1 MEFPVDWTVLPKE
14 NIDLAVPR
22 IEGLVTMELLAE
34 LRPSGRVL
42 DAFRILVGGTKLLNV
57 EASLFDLI
65 PLDTFKGWRFKAD
78 F

>member
-14 NIDLAVPR
+14 NFDLAVPR
-22 IEGLVTMELLAE
+22 IEGLVTMELLTE

-57 EASLFDLI
+57 
-65 PLDTFKGWRFKAD
+65 
-78 F
+78 